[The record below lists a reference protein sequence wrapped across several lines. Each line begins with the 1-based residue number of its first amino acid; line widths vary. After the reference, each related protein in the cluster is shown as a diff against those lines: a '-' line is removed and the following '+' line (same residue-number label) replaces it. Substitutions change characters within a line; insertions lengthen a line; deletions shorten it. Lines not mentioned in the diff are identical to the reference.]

1 MPGDER
7 RVSITTLRQ
16 AVAGSVSATS
26 LRQVARD
33 VGMSPSGLRKFL
45 SSASP
50 YSATRRKL
58 ERWYVRRGSA
68 PDVHSAL
75 AALEVLVQDLPP
87 AERIRGMERILKGLE
102 RSRTGRLPGWIKQLR
117 SQLPEGGQEGINKAA

>member
-1 MPGDER
+1 MPAGEG
-7 RVSITTLRQ
+7 RVSITTLRR
-16 AVAGSVSATS
+16 AVEGSVSATS
-26 LRQVARD
+26 LRQVARE

-75 AALEVLVQDLPP
+75 AALEVLVLDLPP
-87 AERIRGMERILKGLE
+87 AERIRAIEQIVDGLE
-102 RSRTGRLPGWIKQLR
+102 RSRTGKLPGWIKQLR
-117 SQLPEGGQEGINKAA
+117 SQLREGG